1 VSAFL
6 PGNFFRAAY
15 GLTIADGGGVTW
27 SFDKTTNTLSV
38 SGVSGTGLAADS
50 VSNTELTNMAQAT
63 VKGRAAAAGTGDPQ
77 DLTASQV
84 KTILALTS
92 TDLSDFTEAAQ
103 DAVLNA
109 GTDSTTIDFTYND
122 GANTWTV
129 TVIDDSISD
138 AKLRNSGALS
148 VIGRAANSSG
158 DPADISSSSND
169 TLLRRTASTL
179 NWGQLT
185 AGMFPNTV
193 VPDAALSSN
202 VPLLNAGNTFS
213 NATQMIAAVG
223 PVRFRINVTDSAAD
237 QKVYEWV
244 ADSAGNFYG
253 LIRNDALGVSTTW
266 LQLVRSTT
274 TATSLTLTA
283 TDVVVTGKF
292 KATGNVGFNN
302 TTPIAKPAVTGSRGG
317 NAALASLLTALA
329 NYGLITDSTTA

>member
-92 TDLSDFTEAAQ
+92 ADLSDFTEAAQ

-202 VPLLNAGNTFS
+202 VPLLNGTNNFTGTLQTGGVDVGYKYWPNNLQPNTYAFVLADNGKMVQHANGS
-213 NATQMIAAVG
+213 NHTYTIPPNSSVAFPIGAQIQLVARSGGTLTIARGVG
-223 PVRFRINVTDSAAD
+223 VALFMHGTVTDSDKTMVGSNLMIAWITQVGTD
-237 QKVYEWV
+237 LWV
-244 ADSAGNFYG
+244 AHGD
-253 LIRNDALGVSTTW
+253 
-266 LQLVRSTT
+266 
-274 TATSLTLTA
+274 
-283 TDVVVTGKF
+283 
-292 KATGNVGFNN
+292 
-302 TTPIAKPAVTGSRGG
+302 
-317 NAALASLLTALA
+317 
-329 NYGLITDSTTA
+329 IT